1 MVNQIE
7 RTEVFKARLKALM
20 DEKGVNQTDLANRI
34 HVSRQAVSRYFKNEV
49 LPDIDTLCNIADYF
63 ETSTDYLLGNCNNR
77 LNADRLEIALNALDA
92 SAIKR
97 IAALM
102 QGNADA
108 GLRYINAM
116 LNANDFYKALIYLNT
131 AYKVQRLK
139 NVEPS
144 TQSNAYISAAKLI
157 NLMESTKDYVMD
169 GDDAVEYHTDKAIK
183 LMGEVLRSMVS
194 GVKEKVDND

>member
-1 MVNQIE
+1 MVNQVE
-7 RTEVFKARLKALM
+7 RTEVFKTRLKVLM

-34 HVSRQAVSRYFKNEV
+34 HVSRQAVSRYFKNDV
-49 LPDIDTLCNIADYF
+49 LPDIDTLCNIADCF

-77 LNADRLEIALNALDA
+77 LNADSLDIALNALDA
-92 SAIKR
+92 NAIKR
-97 IAALM
+97 ISALM

-108 GLRYINAM
+108 GLRYINAL

-157 NLMESTKDYVMD
+157 NLTESTKEVVIS
-169 GDDAVEYHTDKAIK
+169 GNDAVEYYTDKATRIVS
-183 LMGEVLRSMVS
+183 ETFRSMV
-194 GVKEKVDND
+194 GDMTELIDND